1 MTSSAEVAL
10 EVPPGRREIQD
21 PLEGPGLPAD
31 LGTPRDA
38 SGSPAGVGVTSR
50 QREVWG
56 SDSDQDKAAE
66 ANLT

>member
-10 EVPPGRREIQD
+10 EVPPGRRETLD

-31 LGTPRDA
+31 LGTPRD
-38 SGSPAGVGVTSR
+38 SPAGVGVKSR